1 MGAVAGCSLMTDL
14 HSNTQTIRK
23 EGQRSDLPVDTLTAW
38 GTCGEKRFP
47 AWEATAPAHT
57 QTMGPSSMQCGRAR
71 GRWPWLRGRPQGPAA
86 PAAGTEMP
94 SMKRTSPSPRRSP
107 RTRLKRERGPQSVGG
122 RREAGALSKRV
133 ETQSSALARGGRET
147 RPPTPLTEARN
158 GDACPR
164 AALWRGPRV
173 SWHGTGHPPAGWGA
187 AGAPRQSLL

>member
-1 MGAVAGCSLMTDL
+1 ML
-14 HSNTQTIRK
+14 
-23 EGQRSDLPVDTLTAW
+23 
-38 GTCGEKRFP
+38 
-47 AWEATAPAHT
+47 AHD
-57 QTMGPSSMQCGRAR
+57 
-71 GRWPWLRGRPQGPAA
+71 RPTFKHPDNQKGGPALR
-86 PAAGTEMP
+86 PAGGHTDRVGRLRRKAISRLGSHSPRPHPDHGAEQHAVRPRSGPLALAARTPTGPRSSRRGNRNAG
-94 SMKRTSPSPRRSP
+94 MKRTSSSPRRSP
-107 RTRLKRERGPQSVGG
+107 RTRLKRERGPRSAGG

-173 SWHGTGHPPAGWGA
+173 SRHGTGHPPAGWGA